1 MISHR
6 MADAIKKKMRIIP
19 KKNKQV
25 YTGIASAQN
34 QQLLDKKINQ
44 PVVNEASEEMFFD

>member
-1 MISHR
+1 
-6 MADAIKKKMRIIP
+6 MRIIS

-34 QQLLDKKINQ
+34 QQLLNNQINQ
-44 PVVNEASEEMFFD
+44 AVVNETSEEMFVDKAI